1 MVRKVEGVFI
11 YWYLLYSDEP
21 VKQLLRF
28 LDMTHKF
35 IIRDLGEGQL
45 FIRQEFKGFIRDE
58 LEKFLDQQTFKKP
71 EQFN

>member
-11 YWYLLYSDEP
+11 YWYFLISDEP

-28 LDMTHKF
+28 LDQTHKF

-71 EQFN
+71 EQF